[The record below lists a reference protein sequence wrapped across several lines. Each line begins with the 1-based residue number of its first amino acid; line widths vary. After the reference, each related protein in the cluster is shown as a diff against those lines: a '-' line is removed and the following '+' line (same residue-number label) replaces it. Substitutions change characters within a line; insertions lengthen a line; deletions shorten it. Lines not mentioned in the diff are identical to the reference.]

1 MFLLINLI
9 DDLRFRTTEFCCQ
22 IMDGQIAAFF
32 FGVSKVL
39 RLIDIFSR
47 DTQTVKAIFNR
58 YSTIYD
64 SILVARL
71 GLWFGLGLGLV

>member
-1 MFLLINLI
+1 M

-22 IMDGQIAAFF
+22 IMDGQTAFF
-32 FGVSKVL
+32 SGVRKVL
-39 RLIDIFSR
+39 RLSAIFFW

-71 GLWFGLGLGLV
+71 GLWFGLGLV